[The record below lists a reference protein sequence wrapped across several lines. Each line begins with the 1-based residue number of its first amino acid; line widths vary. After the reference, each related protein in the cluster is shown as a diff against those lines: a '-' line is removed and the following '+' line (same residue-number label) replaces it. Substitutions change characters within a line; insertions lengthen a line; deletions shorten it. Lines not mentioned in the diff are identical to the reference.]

1 MSDFGWWAE
10 HVKEEAMKVQRKHG
24 AVETYEVLEEST
36 NYYIIK
42 GSATFVHV
50 VSKADYEPVQEWTDE
65 TGQHDGPSAMGLLA
79 CSNYRLV
86 RHEVNELHNKYKA
99 YAYLL

>member
-1 MSDFGWWAE
+1 
-10 HVKEEAMKVQRKHG
+10 MKVTAKKPCVSG
-24 AVETYEVLEEST
+24 VYEVVDEGSR
-36 NYYIIK
+36 YYITKDACGFLITL
-42 GSATFVHV
+42 A
-50 VSKADYEPVQEWTDE
+50 KADYEPVQEWTDE

-99 YAYLL
+99 YAYLLEKVKQ